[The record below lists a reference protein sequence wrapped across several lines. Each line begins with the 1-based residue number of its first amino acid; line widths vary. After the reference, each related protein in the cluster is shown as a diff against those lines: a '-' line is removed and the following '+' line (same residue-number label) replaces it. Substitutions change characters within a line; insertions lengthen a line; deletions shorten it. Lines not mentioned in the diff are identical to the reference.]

1 MFELDTARNILLRNG
16 NEIRLQPQPLTIL
29 VALVERAPDE
39 ITREELCARLW
50 PDGTFVEFETAI
62 ATAIRK
68 VRQALG
74 DSADNPIYVKTMHRR
89 GYRFIAPVQA
99 MGPPAA
105 PEALPEPAGPQVEP
119 ESAPAVS
126 APNRPYWNNRR
137 NLIPV
142 LAAAGVISV
151 LAFAA
156 VKGPALLSRKSPP
169 STVNQLTTF
178 LGDEYQPSFS
188 PDGNQVAFVW
198 NGEDDANVDIY
209 VMETDGGRG
218 IRRLTTS
225 PARED
230 RPAWS
235 PDGRW
240 IAFMRDGHAILIS
253 PLGGSERDVGIAAG
267 MVSWS
272 PDGKELLFARASPR
286 GDALLAVSVAT
297 GDTRPIL
304 GPEDRIDVF
313 QPYGWSSDGKLLAF
327 ARFLNPSQVV
337 SPNLVAEQPADVFI
351 RDVARGVSRRLTN
364 FNSSLRGFT
373 WIPGSHDLVFCSD
386 HGGEYLLWRTGADSP
401 GTSDPQQLEGSG
413 PGCGFPAASRYRA
426 TPDAAPSV
434 ILAWERREFVLNLH
448 TFAVSAGPARRSETS
463 IQRILP
469 STRTDTYPQ
478 FSPDNSR
485 IAFVSDRSGFPEI
498 WSADPAGSHPLKLTS
513 FGPGARQLESPNWS
527 PDGSQI
533 LFIDQDFLGRR
544 FYVIPFSGGNPKLA
558 MEAHFG
564 EMSPSWSRDGK
575 GVYFSS
581 FRGGSWEIWRAVYNR
596 AAGQLEPGDH
606 AITGDGGV
614 EGYESEDGKRFF
626 YIKHWSGRDLW
637 SVPADGQLHDPVRVV
652 DGGIYHG
659 WWMPAGGGIFSVDA
673 RGPAGFLPSGAPKAV
688 NCFDLKTGRSE
699 RIAELRGRLF
709 EIIPNF
715 AVSSDGRRVV
725 LGQVDYS
732 NIDIML
738 IRNFH

>member
-126 APNRPYWNNRR
+126 ATNRPYWNNRR

-253 PLGGSERDVGIAAG
+253 
-267 MVSWS
+267 
-272 PDGKELLFARASPR
+272 
-286 GDALLAVSVAT
+286 
-297 GDTRPIL
+297 
-304 GPEDRIDVF
+304 
-313 QPYGWSSDGKLLAF
+313 
-327 ARFLNPSQVV
+327 
-337 SPNLVAEQPADVFI
+337 
-351 RDVARGVSRRLTN
+351 
-364 FNSSLRGFT
+364 
-373 WIPGSHDLVFCSD
+373 
-386 HGGEYLLWRTGADSP
+386 
-401 GTSDPQQLEGSG
+401 
-413 PGCGFPAASRYRA
+413 
-426 TPDAAPSV
+426 
-434 ILAWERREFVLNLH
+434 
-448 TFAVSAGPARRSETS
+448 
-463 IQRILP
+463 
-469 STRTDTYPQ
+469 
-478 FSPDNSR
+478 
-485 IAFVSDRSGFPEI
+485 
-498 WSADPAGSHPLKLTS
+498 
-513 FGPGARQLESPNWS
+513 
-527 PDGSQI
+527 
-533 LFIDQDFLGRR
+533 
-544 FYVIPFSGGNPKLA
+544 
-558 MEAHFG
+558 
-564 EMSPSWSRDGK
+564 
-575 GVYFSS
+575 
-581 FRGGSWEIWRAVYNR
+581 
-596 AAGQLEPGDH
+596 
-606 AITGDGGV
+606 
-614 EGYESEDGKRFF
+614 
-626 YIKHWSGRDLW
+626 
-637 SVPADGQLHDPVRVV
+637 
-652 DGGIYHG
+652 
-659 WWMPAGGGIFSVDA
+659 
-673 RGPAGFLPSGAPKAV
+673 
-688 NCFDLKTGRSE
+688 
-699 RIAELRGRLF
+699 
-709 EIIPNF
+709 
-715 AVSSDGRRVV
+715 
-725 LGQVDYS
+725 
-732 NIDIML
+732 
-738 IRNFH
+738 